1 MGLSASQARLLTLTA
16 RKSDCE
22 FQSMSL
28 SHQKIALSR
37 DMENITTAYQN
48 ALNKTKLVYD
58 FYGTGSSDLA
68 LNYNLLMTPSIYND
82 YFPKLVTDATNKVIL
97 NPALAAAARAA
108 GIPAEGLGGTGSS
121 AMRDAFFK
129 ALGAQG
135 VITAQ
140 QLKSIQNTE
149 FDNTIG
155 VGRDL
160 VSAINTESITYDELI
175 KLLDNYGQTTDEYG
189 LYLGGFYALYN
200 NGEEDWRLLS
210 ARDKDKDHRGWE
222 GYQESTTH
230 YSGDGPYSAY
240 GKDCDTGIYKNGEAY
255 CVDHDNDISQY
266 TNPKN
271 AQISLSS
278 LLNDDDKYT
287 FFIDSFGNQL
297 LTDVAYM
304 QRLLVGSEESPT
316 SFLGWM
322 SDQLLSILGDT
333 TGNALA
339 LEYARSVIM
348 DMLWP
353 NNDIQSAALNY
364 HTEDHPENNTSAEYS
379 MIKDLVSN
387 YTDNTGWWAKGNF
400 KQDSYDHLGIV
411 ANKRTGI
418 AVNLNNIAQVFMTAF
433 IEYNQGLENSS
444 YEYGVDILKKN
455 AKLFD
460 PTVDSNVRFERTIGA
475 SVDDGSDVTMSTFY
489 DALFNLLC
497 TQGWTENDNINDA
510 EYLQEMMRTGLVY
523 ISNLNTN
530 DGYYHQEN
538 YNVDKFISEV
548 ADTDAI
554 AQAEAE
560 YHAAKARIE
569 SKENTIDLKMKNLDT
584 EISAL
589 NQEYQSAKQIIS
601 KSIEKTFQRYNA

>member
-1 MGLSASQARLLTLTA
+1 MGLSASQARLLTITA

-37 DMENITTAYQN
+37 DMENITSAYQN

-82 YFPKLVTDATNKVIL
+82 YFPKLVTDATNRVVL

-121 AMRDAFFK
+121 YMRDAFFK

-155 VGRDL
+155 VGRNL
-160 VSAINTESITYDELI
+160 VSAVNTESITYDELVE
-175 KLLDNYGQTTDEYG
+175 LLDTYGQTTGDYG
-189 LYLGGFYALYN
+189 LYLGGFYALYS

-210 ARDKDKDHRGWE
+210 ARDHDKNEAWN
-222 GYQESTTH
+222 GYQNS
-230 YSGDGPYSAY
+230 DAGPNNGIYSAY
-240 GKDCDTGIYKNGEAY
+240 GDDCDTGVFKNGQAY
-255 CVDHDNDISQY
+255 CVDRDNDNSQY
-266 TNPKN
+266 ASPNY

-278 LLNDDDKYT
+278 LLTDDDEYT
-287 FFIDSFGNQL
+287 FFIDSYEKQL
-297 LTDVAYM
+297 ITDVAYM
-304 QRLLVGSEESPT
+304 QRLIVGTDDSH
-316 SFLGWM
+316 SFLNWM
-322 SDQLLSILGDT
+322 SDQLMSVLGDT

-348 DMLWP
+348 DMIWP
-353 NNDIQSAALNY
+353 DDSIQNY
-364 HTEDHPENNTSAEYS
+364 AMNHDTRDKDEKDNKTYEYNA
-379 MIKDLVSN
+379 IRDLCAH
-387 YTDNTGWWAKGNF
+387 YTTNTGWWAKGRF

-411 ANKRTGI
+411 ANQNTGI
-418 AVNLNNIAQVFMTAF
+418 AVNLNNLAQVFMTAF
-433 IEYNQGLENSS
+433 IEYSQGLENSS
-444 YEYGVDILKKN
+444 YEYGVDIEKKN

-460 PTVDSNVRFERTIGA
+460 PTLDSNVRFERTIGA
-475 SVDDGSDVTMSTFY
+475 SYDDGGDVTISTFY
-489 DALFNLLC
+489 DALFNLIC
-497 TQGWTENDNINDA
+497 TQGWVENDNINDA
-510 EYLQEMMRTGLVY
+510 EYLQEMLRTGLVY
-523 ISNLNTN
+523 ISNLNMD
-530 DGYYHQEN
+530 DGLYHQEN

-548 ADTDAI
+548 ADEDAI
-554 AQAEAE
+554 AKAEAL
-560 YHAAKARIE
+560 YHTEKARIE
-569 SKENTIDLKMKNLDT
+569 SKENTLDLKMKNLDT
-584 EISAL
+584 EITAL
-589 NQEYQSAKQIIS
+589 NEEYQSTKQIIS
-601 KSIEKTFQRYNA
+601 KSIDKSFKRYDG